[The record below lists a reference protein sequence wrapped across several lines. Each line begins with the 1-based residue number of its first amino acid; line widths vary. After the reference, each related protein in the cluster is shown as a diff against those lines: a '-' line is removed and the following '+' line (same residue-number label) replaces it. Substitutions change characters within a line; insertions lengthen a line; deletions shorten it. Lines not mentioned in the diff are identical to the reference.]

1 MTLSCDDLIK
11 ICKAQ
16 IDYCNS
22 KDDKYSESEQ
32 LCTDAYTT
40 AIQFI
45 EDAKKVNIDEKSR
58 SDFIADKCLNAIEC
72 SPTSDMFM
80 EAVWRSALL
89 NVWKLSTTDV
99 NDMSSQL
106 REYVKSIIS

>member
-1 MTLSCDDLIK
+1 MMLSCDDLVK

-16 IDYCNS
+16 IDYCKPKDGEYPES
-22 KDDKYSESEQ
+22 KQ

-40 AIQFI
+40 AIHFI
-45 EDAKKVNIDEKSR
+45 EEAKMLDADEKSCN
-58 SDFIADKCLNAIEC
+58 DFIANKCLNAIGC

-89 NVWKLSTTDV
+89 NVWKLSTTDI
-99 NDMSSQL
+99 NDMSPQL
-106 REYVKSIIS
+106 REYVESITG

>member
-1 MTLSCDDLIK
+1 MVLSCDDLIK

-16 IDYCNS
+16 IDYCKS
-22 KDDKYSESEQ
+22 KDGKHSESEQ
-32 LCTDAYTT
+32 LCTDAYTI
-40 AIQFI
+40 ALQFI
-45 EDAKKVNIDEKSR
+45 EDAKELNIDEKSC
-58 SDFIADKCLNAIEC
+58 SDFIANKCINAIEC

-99 NDMSSQL
+99 NDMSPQI